1 MAWFYSAVDMALTVV
16 DSVQV
21 ADELRLT
28 TRHRKSDQKG

>member
-1 MAWFYSAVDMALTVV
+1 MALTVVDVV

-28 TRHRKSDQKG
+28 TRHRKSDQEG